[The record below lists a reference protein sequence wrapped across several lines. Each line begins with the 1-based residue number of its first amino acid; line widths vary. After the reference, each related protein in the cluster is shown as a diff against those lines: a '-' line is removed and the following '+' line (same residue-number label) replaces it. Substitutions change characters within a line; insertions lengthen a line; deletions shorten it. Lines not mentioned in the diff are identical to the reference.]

1 MAARLQFILRHR
13 DQPWGYDGP
22 YGYQLSSGL
31 RNSVRFV
38 VEMLHLLGIAA
49 EWVEVTDAHCIDRE
63 VTRYKPEAGFGSHS
77 TFAIEGVE
85 ILSVEGAS
93 PIIGPELRAELHRA
107 AEAARE
113 AMA

>member
-1 MAARLQFILRHR
+1 MSTFTFTHETKRH
-13 DQPWGYDGP
+13 WGKPD
-22 YGYQLSSGL
+22 
-31 RNSVRFV
+31 
-38 VEMLHLLGIAA
+38 EDCTLLCEA
-49 EWVEVTDAHCIDRE
+49 E

-85 ILSVEGAS
+85 ILSVDGAS